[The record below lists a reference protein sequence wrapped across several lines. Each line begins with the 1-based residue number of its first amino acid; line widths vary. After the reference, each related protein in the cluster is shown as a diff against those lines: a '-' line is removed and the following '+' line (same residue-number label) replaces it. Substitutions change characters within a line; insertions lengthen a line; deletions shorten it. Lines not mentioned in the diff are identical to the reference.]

1 MNVLFFKSVLFL
13 LQVDTRVSN
22 KARVRDFQVYER
34 VSARMATLHPV
45 QRHLFMAPNSKG
57 ECNIFDIR
65 SKSKKVAPVTSLQG
79 HTR

>member
-1 MNVLFFKSVLFL
+1 MCFFL

-22 KARVRDFQVYER
+22 KTRVRDFQVYER

-65 SKSKKVAPVTSLQG
+65 SKTTKVTPVTSLLG